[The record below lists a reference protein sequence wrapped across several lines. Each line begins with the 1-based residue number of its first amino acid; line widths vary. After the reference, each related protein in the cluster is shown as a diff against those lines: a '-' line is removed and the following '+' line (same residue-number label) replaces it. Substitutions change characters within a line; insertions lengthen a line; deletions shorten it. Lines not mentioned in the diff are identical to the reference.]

1 MELLG
6 KDGTDGKGIQ
16 KTGYSHE
23 MIADFILANPRCTQK
38 EIGER
43 FGYTQAWVS
52 QILSSDSFRSFFS
65 ERRGQLLDPIV
76 MASLEDMMS
85 GVMRQS
91 LGIVQEKLVED
102 AKVKKTDLAVKMIE
116 LGSRAAGYGARS
128 AQVQVNNYVALIPPK
143 ANDAQGW
150 LEQMGKPM
158 QTVTVDDVLHIP
170 DLPVTVENG
179 DGS

>member
-16 KTGYSHE
+16 KVGYSHE
-23 MIADFILANPRCTQK
+23 MLADYILMNPRCTQK
-38 EIGER
+38 EIGEV

-52 QILSSDSFRSFFS
+52 QILSSDSFRSFFA
-65 ERRGQLLDPIV
+65 ERRGEVVDPLV
-76 MASLEDMMS
+76 MASLEDMMG

-91 LGIVQEKLVED
+91 LGIVAEKLADD
-102 AKVKKTDLAVKMIE
+102 AKAKKTDLAVKMIE

-150 LEQMGKPM
+150 LEQMGRTH
-158 QTVTVDDVLHIP
+158 QTITVDDVLHIP
-170 DLPVTVENG
+170 DLPEKEVSNG
-179 DGS
+179 D